1 MVSMAVDES
10 LFPDLVR
17 TGYRITSPPDPAYNC
32 IAWAV
37 GVADAWWWPDPDG
50 FDYWP
55 TGVARERTLAAFTEA
70 LGTVGFVP
78 CADAS
83 LELGWDKVA
92 IFAMVRHTRP
102 GNFRTAAGPASS
114 ARMMTSS
121 TTSRDSAVISMEPL
135 CRLFADKL
143 RKRPCTWRFKWPSL
157 LMSLSWPNGTQNT
170 LRTMKVNT
178 TRFVSK

>member
-92 IFAMVRHTRP
+92 IFATQDGPTH
-102 GNFRTAAGPASS
+102 AA
-114 ARMMTSS
+114 RQ
-121 TTSRDSAVISMEPL
+121 L
-135 CRLFADKL
+135 
-143 RKRPCTWRFKWPSL
+143 
-157 LMSLSWPNGTQNT
+157 PNGRWT
-170 LRTMKVNT
+170 
-178 TRFVSK
+178 SKLGPDDDIEHDLAGLCSDIYGAVVQVVRRQAP